1 MKRESMIDVHDDL
14 VNEEL
19 QKKIYNYVK
28 GLEYNGVEVDL
39 AETHLSQGHSHDF
52 DFKDPLMVELEECFK
67 HLIPENNEPHRWYCN
82 HIMSNE
88 TPQSHYDSQYETDTT
103 ILYYANVDYNHDWGG
118 ETVFYDESKELIKAV
133 MPKPGRISI
142 FPANVLHSARPF
154 ALYVLE
160 PRFTVA
166 FKYMFS
172 I

>member
-1 MKRESMIDVHDDL
+1 MIDVHDEL

-19 QKKIYNYVK
+19 QKKIYDYVK

-39 AETHLSQGHSHDF
+39 ADTHLSQGHSHDF

-103 ILYYANVDYNHDWGG
+103 ILYYANIDYNHDWGG

-154 ALYVLE
+154 ALYVQE

>member
-1 MKRESMIDVHDDL
+1 MKRESMIDVHDEL
-14 VNEEL
+14 VDEEL
-19 QKKIYNYVK
+19 QKKIYDYVK

-39 AETHLSQGHSHDF
+39 TDTHLSQGHSHDF

-88 TPQSHYDSQYETDTT
+88 IPQSHYDSQYETDTT

-154 ALYVLE
+154 ALYVQE